1 MFSFDRRLIVAFVLM
16 LAVSAQATAI
26 TVYDVIQLS
35 KKSYSDQDIIALIEA
50 TDSAF
55 ELKADD
61 IVRLV
66 ELGVNEPVIQAMLK
80 AVPAEPPVGHVPDTA
95 PGQYA
100 TSPADKE
107 PGSGTAITFITSDK
121 LVPRAELD
129 SEPLKEPGSGRHH
142 HQVITLSGIRLF
154 VLRDEGGYPSV
165 TARARAVVDRLRAAS
180 AMDDG
185 QFQPIHVAGSDA
197 VMFTATRTTR
207 TVIVVSVSAQD
218 ASTYQRRSGRRVTPD
233 LLAAYWSD
241 LLTDYWSLALDGRP
255 PVRLAKLHEGEALQ
269 ELYDGLDTSIKD
281 DAERLAGAFQS
292 LPKQEREHLLRL
304 ATSVPRDFKATD
316 EHARETP

>member
-1 MFSFDRRLIVAFVLM
+1 M
-16 LAVSAQATAI
+16 
-26 TVYDVIQLS
+26 
-35 KKSYSDQDIIALIEA
+35 
-50 TDSAF
+50 
-55 ELKADD
+55 
-61 IVRLV
+61 
-66 ELGVNEPVIQAMLK
+66 
-80 AVPAEPPVGHVPDTA
+80 
-95 PGQYA
+95 
-100 TSPADKE
+100 
-107 PGSGTAITFITSDK
+107 
-121 LVPRAELD
+121 
-129 SEPLKEPGSGRHH
+129 
-142 HQVITLSGIRLF
+142 
-154 VLRDEGGYPSV
+154 

>member
-1 MFSFDRRLIVAFVLM
+1 MFSFISRFNLVLFLILV
-16 LAVSAQATAI
+16 VSARATAM

-35 KKSYSDQDIIALIEA
+35 NNSYSDQDIIALIEA

-55 ELKADD
+55 ELNADD
-61 IVRLV
+61 ISSLV
-66 ELGVNEPVIQAMLK
+66 ELGVSEPVIQVMLK
-80 AVPAEPPVGHVPDTA
+80 AVPAEPPVD
-95 PGQYA
+95 Y
-100 TSPADKE
+100 K
-107 PGSGTAITFITSDK
+107 PGSGTTTVYNTSEK
-121 LVPRAELD
+121 LVPRAD
-129 SEPLKEPGSGRHH
+129 INSEPMKEPGSGRHH
-142 HQVITLSGIRLF
+142 HQVLTLSGIRLF
-154 VLRDEGGYPSV
+154 LLRDEGGYPTV

-180 AMDDG
+180 AMDGG
-185 QFQPIHVAGSDA
+185 QFQPVHVAGSDA
-197 VMFTATRTTR
+197 VMFTVTGTTQ

-218 ASTYQRRSGRRVTPD
+218 ASAYQRRSGRRVTPD

-281 DAERLAGAFQS
+281 DADRLAGAFQS